1 MGIESNLLTTIQ
13 EVYFDLEDLQQ
24 NNYLKGVKVEGF
36 EEFKNM
42 QEFIDEQ
49 VMKLNYLENH
59 YRQMLNLSVEGE
71 KL

>member
-1 MGIESNLLTTIQ
+1 MGIENNLLTTIQ

-36 EEFKNM
+36 EEFNNLRD
-42 QEFIDEQ
+42 FIDEQ
-49 VMKLNYLENH
+49 ISKLNYLENH
-59 YRQMLNLSVEGE
+59 YRKMLNLSVEGE

>member
-13 EVYFDLEDLQQ
+13 EIYFDLEDLQQ

-42 QEFIDEQ
+42 QQFIEEQ
-49 VMKLNYLENH
+49 ISKLNYLENH
-59 YRQMLNLSVEGE
+59 YRKMLNLSVEGE
-71 KL
+71 LL